1 MWFNFACKGFAGLWL
16 SGKKIV
22 IAKRS
27 QFSSHCF
34 SSPIPVS
41 EIVEARSL
49 IKLGNACST
58 TTCFQNEA

>member
-16 SGKKIV
+16 SGKKTV

-27 QFSSHCF
+27 QLSSHCF

-41 EIVEARSL
+41 EVVARSL
-49 IKLGNACST
+49 IKLGNACSSPT
-58 TTCFQNEA
+58 YFQNET